1 MYTRCDTKKIQV
13 GSVCIGGGAPIAV
26 QSMTN
31 TDTRDIRATVSQ
43 IHRLEDAGCDIVRV
57 AVPDSEAAEAIAA
70 IKSRIHIPLVA
81 DIHFDYRLALT
92 CINGGVD
99 KIRINPGN
107 IGSRDKTAA
116 VVKAAK
122 ERHIPIRIGV
132 NGGSLDRSVANECGL
147 QDKNGKAIPKAS
159 AKALALVE
167 SAMKHVRILEELDFT
182 DIAISLKASDVP
194 VTVEAYRQMAELRN
208 YPLHVGV
215 TEAGT
220 PFMGT
225 VKSCAGI
232 GAVLMSGIGDTIRV
246 SLTGDPVEEIK
257 VGRELLH
264 ALDLGGGKLVKF
276 VSCPSCGRCRID
288 LVGIATEVEHRLSD
302 MERDGTIHK
311 PIHVAVMGCA
321 VNGPGEASDAD
332 IGIAGGS
339 GEALL
344 FERGEIKCKLKS
356 DDIAGEF
363 IDHVREYI
371 KRSAELTS

>member
-1 MYTRCDTKKIQV
+1 MYTRENTKKIQI
-13 GSVCIGGGAPIAV
+13 GDICIGGGAPIAV

-31 TDTRDIRATVSQ
+31 TDTRDVSATVSQ
-43 IHRLEDAGCDIVRV
+43 ILRLEEAGCDIVRV
-57 AVPDSEAAEAIAA
+57 AVPDSEAAEAVSA
-70 IKSRIHIPLVA
+70 IKRRIHIPLVA

-92 CINGGVD
+92 CIRGGAD

-107 IGSRDKTAA
+107 IGSRERTEA

-122 ERHIPIRIGV
+122 ERNIPIRIGV
-132 NGGSLDRSVANECGL
+132 NGGSLD
-147 QDKNGKAIPKAS
+147 KNIARTDTPA
-159 AKALALVE
+159 AALVQ
-167 SAMKHVRILEELDFT
+167 SAMQHIKILEELDFT

-208 YPLHVGV
+208 YPLHIGV

-246 SLTGDPVEEIK
+246 SLTGDPAEEIK

-264 ALDLGGGKLVKF
+264 ALDLGGGKLIKF

-288 LVGIATEVEHRLSD
+288 LVGIATEIERRLF
-302 MERDGTIHK
+302 ELEKDGTISK
-311 PIHVAVMGCA
+311 PIHIAVMGCA

-332 IGIAGGS
+332 IGIAGGN

-344 FERGEIKCKLKS
+344 FERGEIKGKLKS
-356 DDIAGEF
+356 ENIAEEF